1 MEMIF
6 GLGKTVFELKRLSL
20 FSTLESWTRRQR
32 TTCFLES
39 FKQTEATSCCSLI
52 LMQNALC
59 LSHTLASL
67 SPLLL
72 FPAIM
77 NAPPISLSLT
87 LSSAQ
92 PRTQSLFS
100 LSPSL
105 SLSVSLF
112 SLTLSLCLSFLSHPL
127 SLCLS
132 FLSHSLTDQCVAPTN
147 DIMTEKVD
155 LRVAKRR
162 ELCLVSTTI
171 KKIAQQTKQPR
182 LLSL

>member
-77 NAPPISLSLT
+77 NAPPISLLLFHP
-87 LSSAQ
+87 LSHE
-92 PRTQSLFS
+92 R
-100 LSPSL
+100 
-105 SLSVSLF
+105 
-112 SLTLSLCLSFLSHPL
+112 CLSFLSHPL